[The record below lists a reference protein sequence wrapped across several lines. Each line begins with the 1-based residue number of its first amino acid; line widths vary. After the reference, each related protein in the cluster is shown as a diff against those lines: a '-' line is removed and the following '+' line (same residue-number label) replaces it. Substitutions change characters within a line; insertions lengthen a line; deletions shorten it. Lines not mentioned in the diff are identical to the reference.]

1 MEIKLTKK
9 ESEEEDNEKVVQSED
24 FIDLCLKFNKN
35 TEQIKEL
42 PRTETNK

>member
-24 FIDLCLKFNKN
+24 FIDLLFEVMKKV
-35 TEQIKEL
+35 
-42 PRTETNK
+42 